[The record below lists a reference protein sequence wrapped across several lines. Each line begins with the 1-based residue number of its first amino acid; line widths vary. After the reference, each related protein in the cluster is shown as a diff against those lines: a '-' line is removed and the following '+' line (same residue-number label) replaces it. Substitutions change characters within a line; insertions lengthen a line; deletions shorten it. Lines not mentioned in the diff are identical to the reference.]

1 VGERGP
7 SRKPTELK
15 LLRGETR
22 KERLNP
28 NRPRP
33 AGTGPTMPADMDR
46 RAKAVWQRQVTALRL
61 TGVLTV
67 VDTDN
72 LRAYCEAVARYE
84 AAARLLQ
91 DSGPLV
97 KGERGQLVKNPLHQ
111 IVRDNAMLIRLIG
124 RDLGFAPG
132 AREGIQVGGAGDEEL
147 TPFEQ
152 WEAGAG

>member
-46 RAKAVWQRQVTALRL
+46 RAKAVWQRQ
-61 TGVLTV
+61 
-67 VDTDN
+67 
-72 LRAYCEAVARYE
+72 
-84 AAARLLQ
+84 
-91 DSGPLV
+91 
-97 KGERGQLVKNPLHQ
+97 